1 MQGPFGNFRAP
12 RTGATIVDG
21 KMGNG
26 IPAMSLAYETV
37 IGLTG
42 QNGLSDYDEGFT
54 NFLWTFGRSGKARQE
69 SRQAAF

>member
-1 MQGPFGNFRAP
+1 MHQKSDEPPTRGP
-12 RTGATIVDG
+12 ATRLVDVR
-21 KMGNG
+21 MR
-26 IPAMSLAYETV
+26 
-37 IGLTG
+37 LTG